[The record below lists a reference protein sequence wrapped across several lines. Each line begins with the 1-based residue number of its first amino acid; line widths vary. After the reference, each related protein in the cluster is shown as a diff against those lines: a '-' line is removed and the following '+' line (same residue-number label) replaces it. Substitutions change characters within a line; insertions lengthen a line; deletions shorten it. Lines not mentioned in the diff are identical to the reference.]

1 MKKKLYFIVLVMLFS
16 VSPNTMA
23 NNHFCNLNWT
33 INQNNNAT
41 IIFRN
46 KSDYS
51 MVLKIMYSR
60 GGLFQTITLSPKSF
74 RTVSFNKSGNFKL
87 KIKATRYGQSSY
99 HDGGAFS
106 VTCNER
112 EWTEGE
118 MSFQMSS
125 YGNGLGPSISAK
137 EFESNQ

>member
-1 MKKKLYFIVLVMLFS
+1 MKKKLYFIVLVMLLS
-16 VSPNTMA
+16 VAPNTMA
-23 NNHFCNLNWT
+23 NTHFSNLNWD
-33 INQNNNAT
+33 ISQNNNAT

-51 MVLKIMYSR
+51 MVLKILYSR
-60 GGLFQTITLSPKSF
+60 GGLFHTVTLSPNSSRK
-74 RTVSFNKSGNFKL
+74 VSFNKSGNFKL

-99 HDGGAFS
+99 HDGGTFS
-106 VTCNER
+106 VICNES

-125 YGNGLGPSISAK
+125 YGNGLGPTISAK